1 MTNINIQEVEHP
13 AKLHQ
18 DDVNNCISSL
28 KDIIHDYVEKE
39 LLTPGE
45 FVSSIKTALSEKV
58 SFSDHKLTLL
68 KDTEMLLSKGG
79 L

>member
-18 DDVNNCISSL
+18 EDVNNCVNSL
-28 KDIIHDYVEKE
+28 KDLLNQYVEKE

-45 FVSSIKTALSEKV
+45 FVSAI
-58 SFSDHKLTLL
+58 
-68 KDTEMLLSKGG
+68 
-79 L
+79 